1 MTQLY
6 YRPLVQ
12 CGPKPPDALVL
23 AGGWA
28 WFDRVEVISRD
39 GPAAFLAAS
48 DLPEAARAALTR
60 ERAPMAGLSFDWPRI
75 LGILNVTPDS
85 FSDGGQFNQLDVA
98 VERAKALMAAG
109 ADALDIGGES
119 TRPGAETVEIEE
131 ELARVAPV
139 VEQLAAI
146 GVGPLSIDTRKARVA
161 DITLKLG
168 ADLINDVSAMG
179 YDPDMVRMLAD
190 TDAPVCL
197 MHAQGAPA
205 TMQDDPQY
213 RDVILDVYDELA
225 EQIERACA
233 AGIAKSRI
241 MVDPGI
247 GFGKKLE
254 HNLALLQRLSLFHG
268 VGCPIMLGAS
278 RKRFIGTL
286 AEVETAS
293 DRVSGSVAVA
303 LAGLAQGIQVVRVHD
318 VAETAQAV
326 KLWTAA
332 HGMRQSV

>member
-28 WFDRVEVISRD
+28 WFDRVEVIS
-39 GPAAFLAAS
+39 
-48 DLPEAARAALTR
+48 
-60 ERAPMAGLSFDWPRI
+60 
-75 LGILNVTPDS
+75 
-85 FSDGGQFNQLDVA
+85 
-98 VERAKALMAAG
+98 
-109 ADALDIGGES
+109 
-119 TRPGAETVEIEE
+119 
-131 ELARVAPV
+131 RVAPV

-179 YDPDMVRMLAD
+179 YDPDMVRVLAD
-190 TDAPVCL
+190 GDAPVCL

-213 RDVILDVYDELA
+213 QDVILDVYDELA

-233 AGIAKSRI
+233 AGIAKSANTRT
-241 MVDPGI
+241 
-247 GFGKKLE
+247 
-254 HNLALLQRLSLFHG
+254 R
-268 VGCPIMLGAS
+268 S
-278 RKRFIGTL
+278 R
-286 AEVETAS
+286 S
-293 DRVSGSVAVA
+293 
-303 LAGLAQGIQVVRVHD
+303 
-318 VAETAQAV
+318 
-326 KLWTAA
+326 
-332 HGMRQSV
+332 